1 MIYFLLIVILIMTG
15 WIMITLNEI
24 DKTNT
29 EQQQELWTKIN
40 NMQNQQDGIK
50 YNVDGLYE
58 YLVIAQD
65 KQDIEDHKKELE
77 ERYKEDK

>member
-29 EQQQELWTKIN
+29 KQQQELWTKIN

>member
-1 MIYFLLIVILIMTG
+1 MTG

-65 KQDIEDHKKELE
+65 KKDIEDHKKELE